1 MLKREVDPV
10 TRVVIERKI
19 AFLSTRR
26 SAFIMLKERLR
37 QIQYIVSATQGPI
50 HEIRIVV
57 VNEVS
62 LVHISDL
69 FE

>member
-19 AFLSTRR
+19 AFLSARR
-26 SAFIMLKERLR
+26 SAFLMLKERLR
-37 QIQYIVSATQGPI
+37 HIQYVVSAPKGPI
-50 HEIRIVV
+50 HEIRIVL